1 MSSPLDAFEPDYETE
16 EEGEAAGSGNE
27 EESVKLKRSAPADG
41 AGSDE
46 IVAVELLKKKRKQ
59 MVKPFNEELL
69 TSKDGLSRIYE
80 FSKKMKFRGRGHEVD
95 DVKLLMKVYREWAFQ
110 LHPGLAFTDV
120 LARCESLGSKAR
132 VRHHMSSLR
141 DKERERYLVSSPPN
155 GFSKLEKGQ
164 PL

>member
-1 MSSPLDAFEPDYETE
+1 MSSRLDALDLDDDTE
-16 EEGEAAGSGNE
+16 EEGDAVTSGNE
-27 EESVKLKRSAPADG
+27 ESIKLRRSAPADG

-46 IVAVELLKKKRKQ
+46 VASEELLKKKRKQ

-69 TSKDGLSRIYE
+69 TNTDGLSRIYE

-120 LARCESLGSKAR
+120 LARCETLGSKAR

-141 DKERERYLVSSPPN
+141 DKERERYLVSSLPN
-155 GFSKLEKGQ
+155 GFLNFKRGERL
-164 PL
+164 